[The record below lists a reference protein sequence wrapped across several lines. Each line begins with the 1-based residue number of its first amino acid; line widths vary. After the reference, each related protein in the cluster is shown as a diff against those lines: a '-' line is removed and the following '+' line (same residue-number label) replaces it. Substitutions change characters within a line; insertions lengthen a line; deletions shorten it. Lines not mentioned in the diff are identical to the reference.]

1 MEQHIGSFKEIIAA
15 IFAVLLLLILLG
27 VAGLLLVQQ
36 NTAQVSTASDQVA
49 AEVAAADTATPP
61 PVAPVTPSAAATA
74 TVLPTAS
81 ATPTPTT
88 TPTTPPTPVSPTEP
102 AVPPIDD
109 PPVAEVLNMGIL
121 RDAPDLTTSAVRGQ
135 VCPGDQVA
143 VVGEERAGQGRWYE
157 IEVTAT
163 GENCDPERVPVATS
177 GWLDSSLV
185 SPPSYAVS
193 DYLAGEMIAVIYR
206 NIAAANAEDMD
217 AYMATIH
224 PESPFYN
231 STERTI
237 YWMFQNYDLDYHLS
251 AVDLESQSDQEVR
264 IAFKLF
270 TRKLRGPEFRNN
282 EITGVFI
289 LQPYNGT
296 WKIYDQNVLDIEYK
310 EELRPL

>member
-1 MEQHIGSFKEIIAA
+1 
-15 IFAVLLLLILLG
+15 
-27 VAGLLLVQQ
+27 
-36 NTAQVSTASDQVA
+36 
-49 AEVAAADTATPP
+49 
-61 PVAPVTPSAAATA
+61 
-74 TVLPTAS
+74 
-81 ATPTPTT
+81 
-88 TPTTPPTPVSPTEP
+88 
-102 AVPPIDD
+102 
-109 PPVAEVLNMGIL
+109 MGIL

-163 GENCDPERVPVATS
+163 GENCDPERVPVATI
-177 GWLDSSLV
+177 GWLDSTLV

-193 DYLAGEMIAVIYR
+193 DYLAGEMIAVVYR

-251 AVDLESQSDQEVR
+251 TVDLESQSDQEVR

-289 LQPYNGT
+289 LQTYNGT
-296 WKIYDQNVLDIEYK
+296 WKIYDQDVLDIEYK
-310 EELRPL
+310 DNLRPL